1 MNEIVYRG
9 ESNQPLTNSKLVAEV
24 FEKPHDNVLKAIRK
38 ILQGG
43 IVKNDETP
51 MFEETTYIN
60 EQNKQSYPMFIMNQD
75 GFTLLAMGFNG
86 KKAMEFK
93 LKYIEAFN
101 AMKRQIEESNPSVPQ
116 NYLEALKSLV
126 KAEEEKQQL
135 ALENKKQQ
143 EQILTI
149 SKTNMELGNKITEML
164 PKVSYYDKI
173 LQSNATMTVTQIAQ
187 DYGMTAMRLNKELES
202 MRIQHKVRGQW
213 ILFAQFL
220 EGGYVHSRAVEIV
233 RSDGR
238 HDVKYNTEW
247 TTKGRIFLY
256 ESLKAKGILPLIEQE
271 NTPSIRALVEQSQ
284 PRQLVTV
291 NKPSN
296 STDMIDP
303 EIKEQL
309 DRIEQYSLI
318 AAKNVLNINEA
329 AIILGMTV
337 RGVRENVRNRI
348 IPCYKPNV
356 NRLYFK
362 KSELE
367 EWMTQN
373 RRKSMAELKSEA
385 AAYCF
390 TH

>member
-1 MNEIVYRG
+1 LLVKIKQEEASLVSRQMDEEEIIAAYRHAQELYENG
-9 ESNQPLTNSKLVAEV
+9 
-24 FEKPHDNVLKAIRK
+24 
-38 ILQGG
+38 
-43 IVKNDETP
+43 
-51 MFEETTYIN
+51 
-60 EQNKQSYPMFIMNQD
+60 
-75 GFTLLAMGFNG
+75 TLPEM
-86 KKAMEFK
+86 
-93 LKYIEAFN
+93 
-101 AMKRQIEESNPSVPQ
+101 RQLLNL
-116 NYLEALKSLV
+116 YLE
-126 KAEEEKQQL
+126 
-135 ALENKKQQ
+135 
-143 EQILTI
+143 
-149 SKTNMELGNKITEML
+149 
-164 PKVSYYDKI
+164 KVVVYPDY
-173 LQSNATMTVTQIAQ
+173 VEIA
-187 DYGMTAMRLNKELES
+187 R
-202 MRIQHKVRGQW
+202 
-213 ILFAQFL
+213 
-220 EGGYVHSRAVEIV
+220 YVHSRAVDIV

-271 NTPSIRALVEQSQ
+271 NTPAIRALVEQSQ
-284 PRQLVTV
+284 PRQLVQV

-296 STDMIDP
+296 STDMIDK

>member
-24 FEKPHDNVLKAIRK
+24 FEKEHKHVREAIKKLLTTAENSTVR
-38 ILQGG
+38 Q
-43 IVKNDETP
+43 
-51 MFEETTYIN
+51 MFSESTYLN
-60 EQNKQSYPMFIMNQD
+60 EQNKEQPMFVMNQD

-101 AMKRQIEESNPSVPQ
+101 AMKRQIEQSNPSVPQ

-143 EQILTI
+143 EQIVTI

-187 DYGMTAMRLNKELES
+187 DYGMSAMRLNKELES

-220 EGGYVHSRAVEIV
+220 EGGYVHSRAVDIV

-271 NTPSIRALVEQSQ
+271 NTPSDKGTGRTEPAKAASASQ
-284 PRQLVTV
+284 QT
-291 NKPSN
+291 
-296 STDMIDP
+296 
-303 EIKEQL
+303 
-309 DRIEQYSLI
+309 
-318 AAKNVLNINEA
+318 
-329 AIILGMTV
+329 
-337 RGVRENVRNRI
+337 
-348 IPCYKPNV
+348 
-356 NRLYFK
+356 
-362 KSELE
+362 
-367 EWMTQN
+367 
-373 RRKSMAELKSEA
+373 LK
-385 AAYCF
+385 F
-390 TH
+390 N

>member
-24 FEKPHDNVLKAIRK
+24 FGKEHRNVVRDIKNLIEGGVLKNE
-38 ILQGG
+38 Q
-43 IVKNDETP
+43 TQ

-101 AMKRQIEESNPSVPQ
+101 AMKRQIEQSKPSVPQ
-116 NYLEALKSLV
+116 TYLEALKSLV

-187 DYGMTAMRLNKELES
+187 DYGMSAVRMNKELES
-202 MRIQHKVRGQW
+202 MKIQHKVRGQW

-220 EGGYVHSRAVEIV
+220 KGGYVHSRAVDIV
-233 RSDGR
+233 RSDGS

-271 NTPSIRALVEQSQ
+271 NTPSDKGTGRTEQAKAASASQ
-284 PRQLVTV
+284 QT
-291 NKPSN
+291 
-296 STDMIDP
+296 
-303 EIKEQL
+303 IKF
-309 DRIEQYSLI
+309 
-318 AAKNVLNINEA
+318 N
-329 AIILGMTV
+329 
-337 RGVRENVRNRI
+337 
-348 IPCYKPNV
+348 
-356 NRLYFK
+356 
-362 KSELE
+362 
-367 EWMTQN
+367 
-373 RRKSMAELKSEA
+373 
-385 AAYCF
+385 
-390 TH
+390 

>member
-24 FEKPHDNVLKAIRK
+24 FGKNHKDVMKAIRN
-38 ILQGG
+38 LTEGSAQNCA
-43 IVKNDETP
+43 VLE
-51 MFEETTYIN
+51 MFSESTYLN
-60 EQNKQSYPMFIMNQD
+60 EQNKEQPMFIMNQD

-101 AMKRQIEESNPSVPQ
+101 AMKRQIEQSNPSVPQ

-187 DYGMTAMRLNKELES
+187 DYGMSAMRLNKELES

-220 EGGYVHSRAVEIV
+220 EGGYVHRRAVDIL

-271 NTPSIRALVEQSQ
+271 NTPSDKGTGRTEPAKAASASQ
-284 PRQLVTV
+284 QT
-291 NKPSN
+291 
-296 STDMIDP
+296 
-303 EIKEQL
+303 IKF
-309 DRIEQYSLI
+309 
-318 AAKNVLNINEA
+318 N
-329 AIILGMTV
+329 
-337 RGVRENVRNRI
+337 
-348 IPCYKPNV
+348 
-356 NRLYFK
+356 
-362 KSELE
+362 
-367 EWMTQN
+367 
-373 RRKSMAELKSEA
+373 
-385 AAYCF
+385 
-390 TH
+390 